1 MENEL
6 VNDMQNLSLNSEST
20 HFPSEKQPSSRLPLS
35 PNKETQINKL
45 IEIDPNNAEKYKNY
59 DSQNLPN
66 INFEPENDINNNTKA
81 EEGKIEENNKENEG
95 NKDNKKKMNHLNLN
109 YLYFLKEN

>member
-6 VNDMQNLSLNSEST
+6 VNDMQNLSLNPEST

-45 IEIDPNNAEKYKNY
+45 IEIDPNNAEKY
-59 DSQNLPN
+59 
-66 INFEPENDINNNTKA
+66 
-81 EEGKIEENNKENEG
+81 
-95 NKDNKKKMNHLNLN
+95 
-109 YLYFLKEN
+109 